1 MYHKYSQHSME
12 NKTVIECN
20 LIICG
25 ETMVGKSSL
34 VNRLISDSFND
45 NQSST
50 LNASKQTKEIPLED
64 ATIQFN
70 IVDTPGQER
79 FRSMNKLFYKK
90 ADVVLL
96 IYDIISE
103 RTFSQIKNYW
113 LKEIVNNSINK
124 PSKTIYFYQ
133 ISYCNCS

>member
-34 VNRLISDSFND
+34 VNRLIADSFND

-50 LNASKQTKEIPLED
+50 LNASKQTKDITIED
-64 ATIQFN
+64 TTIQFE

-103 RTFSQIKNYW
+103 RTFEQIKNYW